1 MKLISYMLKKFF
13 GIFFVAMMFFVMIL
27 ELVTLFANLWSYIN
41 RGVTMDQIAQLMLY
55 YVPRCVWY
63 SIPMSMLFA
72 TAYMLS
78 DFYAKNELLAI
89 FASGVSLFKFT
100 LPLLIFS
107 IFASVG
113 LFFFEDRVVVKY
125 QAKYDE
131 MQAEVLHKKKSL
143 NNEDVIVISDSGKII
158 YNVGF
163 YDSEVERIYQ
173 TYVIFRNDDM
183 TLDAIAYIDS
193 GSWIKDEVPVEEN
206 VTENNLQNSQVFSE
220 EESSSL
226 KNQNV
231 SSENQDVSKKESES
245 GHWEIGGSILY
256 FYEDGQYKTKR
267 MPQEYCQLLTEG
279 PSTFQSKNLS
289 VTQVTAKEAKAYIE
303 HLEKAGLPAAEAK
316 AEYYKKF
323 AFPFIVFI
331 VVFLAIGLSGKTRKN
346 VLLISLALSIAAV
359 VVFYVTQMVTMLMAS
374 YGTIPAVMGEWFP
387 VLLFTGFSILLLK
400 FTKT

>member
-113 LFFFEDRVVVKY
+113 LFFFEDRLVVKY

-173 TYVIFRNDDM
+173 TFVIFRNDDM

-193 GSWIKDEVPVEEN
+193 ASWVKDEAPSE
-206 VTENNLQNSQVFSE
+206 ENNLENDQTLSEDENALVQSQD
-220 EESSSL
+220 L
-226 KNQNV
+226 
-231 SSENQDVSKKESES
+231 SKKENES
-245 GHWEIGGSILY
+245 GHWETGGSTFY
-256 FYEDGQYKTKR
+256 YYEDGQYKTKR
-267 MPQEYCQLLTEG
+267 LPQEYRQLLTEG